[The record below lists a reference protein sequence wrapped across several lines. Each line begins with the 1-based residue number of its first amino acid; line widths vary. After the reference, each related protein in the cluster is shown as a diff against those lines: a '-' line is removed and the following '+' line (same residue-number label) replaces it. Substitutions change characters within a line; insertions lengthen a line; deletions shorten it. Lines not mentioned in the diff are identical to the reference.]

1 MIDLRQDPDNED
13 CDAKT
18 EIICI
23 NECNEPLLIDAVKR
37 GRSEVYAKSR
47 ALEVHD
53 DAEKSSQLH
62 LLI

>member
-13 CDAKT
+13 CDVKIA
-18 EIICI
+18 IICI

-37 GRSEVYAKSR
+37 GRSEVYAQSR
-47 ALEVHD
+47 SLEVHD
-53 DAEKSSQLH
+53 DEEESSQLH